1 MGCTLHEEKADA
13 VVSEDTL
20 EHWESLLVVT
30 AGDAEAV
37 ALELSAEDVSCDLL
51 SNTLVVEVTTV
62 QGTQG
67 SDAGPE
73 VGTWLQ
79 DAVIL
84 NFDALLAARFW
95 AGNVELWQRS
105 SETRPW
111 AGVKSEESYT

>member
-1 MGCTLHEEKADA
+1 MGALDGTARGNYILAWLQRVIQRRGGVLHQLLAGSMGCTLHEEKADA

-62 QGTQG
+62 Q
-67 SDAGPE
+67 
-73 VGTWLQ
+73 
-79 DAVIL
+79 
-84 NFDALLAARFW
+84 
-95 AGNVELWQRS
+95 
-105 SETRPW
+105 
-111 AGVKSEESYT
+111 